1 MRRSIRPRGR
11 RVLTF
16 RVDLSGRLYATT
28 GSGVILVAPW
38 GAFQGERPGKHSA
51 AAATPIA
58 VNAEVRN

>member
-1 MRRSIRPRGR
+1 MRRSIRPRVR

-28 GSGVILVAPW
+28 GGVILVAPW